1 MRLRSIAKPALLI
14 FLGLVLYVIA
24 SNVGAGW
31 LYIIVAALAGIVLIS
46 LPLPW
51 LGVRHVGITR
61 RAPVVAT
68 AGEPFECSL
77 EIENNGRLPRY
88 MLEVEDHFAG
98 DTGRAVA
105 VRVRRGETE
114 TVGYTVENPRRGIYA
129 GGDVVIESRAPFG
142 LFYGRR
148 RTRTASDTVVYPRT
162 FDVAGLPPSA
172 VTDAEWGDR
181 SESST
186 LHRGHGGEF
195 WGVRDY
201 RPGDPARLV
210 AWKKS
215 ARGLSSGKLAVIELA
230 QETHPPFVLAMSL
243 DAGAPYEA
251 REMVVSAG
259 ASLLLYALGDGR
271 EVRADAGP
279 ENAPFP
285 EESTRDSVLTWCAGL
300 RASRPPATEGAS
312 VEIRPSTRGRTL
324 RGKRGHQGR
333 PAPLRCGPSCS
344 CLASSSRGQGRGC
357 RREKSRSSC
366 MAWRPG
372 DAGWRGSGPKS
383 PSRGGSDG
391 FTHQVS
397 GFRICAE
404 ADTGNH

>member
-1 MRLRSIAKPALLI
+1 MRLKSIVKPALVV
-14 FLGLVLYVIA
+14 FLGLVLYLIA

-31 LYIIVAALAGIVLIS
+31 LYVIVAALAGIVLIS
-46 LPLPW
+46 IPLPW

-77 EIENNGRLPRY
+77 EVENRGRLPRY
-88 MLEVEDHFAG
+88 MIEVEDSFAG
-98 DTGRAVA
+98 DRGRAVA
-105 VRVRRGETE
+105 MRVRRGETE
-114 TVGYTVENPRRGIYA
+114 TLGYTVENPRRGIYA
-129 GGDVVIESRAPFG
+129 GGDVVVESRAPFG

-148 RTRTASDTVVYPRT
+148 RTRAASDTVVFPRT
-162 FDVAGLPPSA
+162 FDVAGLPPST
-172 VTDAEWGDR
+172 VTDAEWGD
-181 SESST
+181 
-186 LHRGHGGEF
+186 GGEF

-215 ARGLSSGKLAVIELA
+215 ARGLPSGKLAVIELA

-243 DAGAPYEA
+243 DAGAPPEA

-285 EESTRDSVLTWCAGL
+285 EEPTRDSILTWCAGL
-300 RASRPPATEGAS
+300 QASRPPGTEEAS
-312 VEIRPSTRGRTL
+312 VEILPSTRSKVSAGETGLSEQPGVTEVRTVVLVSCQDFAGPGPWMSQGEEQGFMQDVEARGRRAVL
-324 RGKRGHQGR
+324 LGAEVAE
-333 PAPLRCGPSCS
+333 P
-344 CLASSSRGQGRGC
+344 
-357 RREKSRSSC
+357 
-366 MAWRPG
+366 WRL
-372 DAGWRGSGPKS
+372 
-383 PSRGGSDG
+383 
-391 FTHQVS
+391 
-397 GFRICAE
+397 
-404 ADTGNH
+404 

>member
-1 MRLRSIAKPALLI
+1 MRLRSIVKPALVV
-14 FLGLVLYVIA
+14 FLGFVLYVIA

-31 LYIIVAALAGIVLIS
+31 LYVIVAALAGVVLIS
-46 LPLPW
+46 APLPW
-51 LGVRHVGITR
+51 LSVRNVGITR

-77 EIENNGRLPRY
+77 EIENKGHLPRY
-88 MLEVEDHFAG
+88 MIEVEDRFAG
-98 DTGRAVA
+98 DRGRAVA

-129 GGDVVIESRAPFG
+129 GGEVVIESRAPFG

-148 RTRTASDTVVYPRT
+148 RTRAASDTVVYPRT

-243 DAGAPYEA
+243 DAWAPPEA

-271 EVRADAGP
+271 EVRAYAGP

-285 EESTRDSVLTWCAGL
+285 EESTRDSILTWCAGL
-300 RASRPPATEGAS
+300 QASRPPSTEGAS
-312 VEIRPSTRGRTL
+312 VELRTSTR
-324 RGKRGHQGR
+324 R
-333 PAPLRCGPSCS
+333 PDTARETEPSGSPGTSEVRAVVLVS
-344 CLASSSRGQGRGC
+344 CLEFAGPGPWMSQGEEQEFMQGVEARG
-357 RREKSRSSC
+357 RRVARLGAEV
-366 MAWRPG
+366 AEPWR
-372 DAGWRGSGPKS
+372 
-383 PSRGGSDG
+383 
-391 FTHQVS
+391 
-397 GFRICAE
+397 I
-404 ADTGNH
+404 

>member
-1 MRLRSIAKPALLI
+1 MRLKSIVKPALVV
-14 FLGLVLYVIA
+14 FLGLVLYLIA

-31 LYIIVAALAGIVLIS
+31 LYVIVAALAGIVLIS
-46 LPLPW
+46 IPLPW

-77 EIENNGRLPRY
+77 EVENRGRLPRY
-88 MLEVEDHFAG
+88 MIEVQDSFAG
-98 DTGRAVA
+98 DRGRAVA
-105 VRVRRGETE
+105 MRIRRGETE

-129 GGDVVIESRAPFG
+129 GGDVVLESRAPFG

-148 RTRTASDTVVYPRT
+148 RMRAATDTVVYPRT

-243 DAGAPYEA
+243 DAGAPPEA

-259 ASLLLYALGDGR
+259 ASLLLYAIGEGR

-279 ENAPFP
+279 DNAPFP
-285 EESTRDSVLTWCAGL
+285 KESSRDSVLTWCAGL
-300 RASRPPATEGAS
+300 RACRPPATREAS
-312 VEIRPSTRGRTL
+312 VEIRPSTRR
-324 RGKRGHQGR
+324 
-333 PAPLRCGPSCS
+333 
-344 CLASSSRGQGRGC
+344 
-357 RREKSRSSC
+357 
-366 MAWRPG
+366 
-372 DAGWRGSGPKS
+372 
-383 PSRGGSDG
+383 
-391 FTHQVS
+391 
-397 GFRICAE
+397 
-404 ADTGNH
+404 ADTAGETGASGTPGVSELRAVVLVSCHEFAGPGPWMSPGEEQEFAQRVEAKGRRVTW

>member
-1 MRLRSIAKPALLI
+1 MRLRSIVKPALVV
-14 FLGLVLYVIA
+14 FLGLVLYLIA

-31 LYIIVAALAGIVLIS
+31 LYVTVAALAGAVLIS

-51 LGVRHVGITR
+51 LGVRHVGIAR

-77 EIENNGRLPRY
+77 EIRNNGRLPRY
-88 MLEVEDHFAG
+88 MIEVEDRFAG

-129 GGDVVIESRAPFG
+129 GGDVVVESRAPFG

-148 RTRTASDTVVYPRT
+148 RTRAASDTVVYPRT
-162 FDVAGLPPSA
+162 FDVAGLPPST
-172 VTDAEWGDR
+172 VTDAEWGDG

-215 ARGLSSGKLAVIELA
+215 ARGLPSGKLAVIELA

-243 DAGAPYEA
+243 DAGAPPEA
-251 REMVVSAG
+251 REMIVSAG
-259 ASLLLYALGDGR
+259 ASLLLYALSDGR
-271 EVRADAGP
+271 EIRADAGP

-285 EESTRDSVLTWCAGL
+285 EEPSRDSILTWCAGL
-300 RASRPPATEGAS
+300 RASRPPALGGAS
-312 VEIRPSTRGRTL
+312 VEIRPSTRRSDTA
-324 RGKRGHQGR
+324 GKS
-333 PAPLRCGPSCS
+333 GPSGSPGAFEVRAVVLVS
-344 CLASSSRGQGRGC
+344 CHEFAGPGPWMSQGEEREFMQSVEARGLRVARLGP
-357 RREKSRSSC
+357 EV
-366 MAWRPG
+366 AEPWR
-372 DAGWRGSGPKS
+372 
-383 PSRGGSDG
+383 
-391 FTHQVS
+391 
-397 GFRICAE
+397 I
-404 ADTGNH
+404 